1 MHASAA
7 AVASS
12 PLEAAAARYPPG
24 IPQWLKSIDT
34 AILALLNVLL
44 IIEVVL
50 VFAGTMVR
58 TIFNSSSLMGVD
70 EATPLFLVT
79 LAFMGG
85 AVAYSRGQFIAI
97 TILVDRLPTAWNQF
111 FAACAEWVVIIVSLL
126 IGGYSIPL
134 LIANAEEKTILLGIG
149 YIWMTLPITIGCA
162 LFVVRAGMSL
172 ASRSRRTL
180 VSATIVLWTLVLLF
194 TAFKTDLG
202 ANAHPFYVL
211 LTVMFFVMVVSGVPV
226 GFVLAAI
233 GIACVQAIGS
243 ADMLGVVTNAQ
254 RGSGGFI
261 FLALPFF
268 ILAGYIMDRADV
280 GGRIVEF
287 VSSLIGHVRGGL
299 LQVMIIGVYIS
310 SCISGS
316 KAADMATVGLPMNR
330 KLEEYGYLPEERAA
344 ILAASAAMSE
354 SVPPSIALIL
364 LGSATA
370 ISTGALFIAGVL
382 PAAVIAVMLMITVRV
397 RATTQNWRLTP
408 RASRGEILRTG
419 RRAILPLMI
428 PAILIG
434 GIVGGVGT
442 PTEVST
448 FAVIYSLVLGLGY
461 RKITFAN
468 FWSSLTSA
476 SVLNG
481 MIFYTVSAATIFSWA
496 LTLEGVTAA
505 IATTVAGLGKVAF
518 LPAVIL
524 ITILMGTLLES
535 FVTIVILAP
544 LLLPVVPVALQL
556 GIDPLQY
563 GIIMCEAFGIGII
576 LPPIGIA
583 LYVACALSGAQIEK
597 ASKPLL
603 WYLPACWRACCS
615 SRSCR
620 RSRPF
625 FRISSI
631 SSTSH
636 RRRHSHGR
644 IAPREGA
651 SPPNGSAP
659 PGNLSRRTALRMPAQ
674 AHWRHSLGPLLSTSV
689 RAQATLKK
697 IRFAHLGAD
706 GTRVAHLGRAVQ
718 EDDRG
723 KERRQDPGADFPQ
736 RADGQRA
743 RHGAG
748 RAPGLDREGRHR
760 RGPDELGARD
770 VDHRRAVPVEVA
782 AAGLERDCR
791 PFRRRPTQALA
802 GQGLRPSPAG
812 PISAFAA

>member
-1 MHASAA
+1 MS
-7 AVASS
+7 
-12 PLEAAAARYPPG
+12 
-24 IPQWLKSIDT
+24 
-34 AILALLNVLL
+34 LLN
-44 IIEVVL
+44 
-50 VFAGTMVR
+50 
-58 TIFNSSSLMGVD
+58 
-70 EATPLFLVT
+70 
-79 LAFMGG
+79 
-85 AVAYSRGQFIAI
+85 
-97 TILVDRLPTAWNQF
+97 
-111 FAACAEWVVIIVSLL
+111 
-126 IGGYSIPL
+126 
-134 LIANAEEKTILLGIG
+134 
-149 YIWMTLPITIGCA
+149 
-162 LFVVRAGMSL
+162 
-172 ASRSRRTL
+172 RSRRTFTT
-180 VSATIVLWTLVLLF
+180 ATITLWAAVLLF
-194 TAFKTDLG
+194 IVFKTDLG
-202 ANAHPFYVL
+202 AHPHSFYVL
-211 LTVMFFVMVVSGVPV
+211 LTVMFFGLVAAGVPV

-243 ADMLGVVTNAQ
+243 ADMIGVVMNAQ

-382 PAAVIAVMLMITVRV
+382 PAATIGVMLMVTVRI
-397 RATTQNWRLTP
+397 RATFAEWRLTP
-408 RASRGEILRTG
+408 RAPRREIVRTG
-419 RRAILPLMI
+419 RRALLPLMI

-448 FAVIYSLVLGLGY
+448 FAVLYSLVLGIGY
-461 RKITFAN
+461 RKITASN
-468 FWSSLTSA
+468 LWSSLSSA

-496 LTLEGVTAA
+496 LTLEGVTTA
-505 IATTVAGLGKVAF
+505 IAATIAGLGKTAF
-518 LPAVIL
+518 LPAVIV

-544 LLLPVVPVALQL
+544 LLLPVALQL

-603 WYLPACWRACCS
+603 WYLPV
-615 SRSCR
+615 
-620 RSRPF
+620 
-625 FRISSI
+625 
-631 SSTSH
+631 
-636 RRRHSHGR
+636 
-644 IAPREGA
+644 
-651 SPPNGSAP
+651 
-659 PGNLSRRTALRMPAQ
+659 
-674 AHWRHSLGPLLSTSV
+674 LL
-689 RAQATLKK
+689 
-697 IRFAHLGAD
+697 
-706 GTRVAHLGRAVQ
+706 
-718 EDDRG
+718 
-723 KERRQDPGADFPQ
+723 
-736 RADGQRA
+736 
-743 RHGAG
+743 
-748 RAPGLDREGRHR
+748 
-760 RGPDELGARD
+760 
-770 VDHRRAVPVEVA
+770 
-782 AAGLERDCR
+782 AGLLLVT
-791 PFRRRPTQALA
+791 FVPTITTVL
-802 GQGLRPSPAG
+802 PNV
-812 PISAFAA
+812 FNFKY